1 MLAPVFRK
9 FLTGLSFDADG
20 NLDDVWCEPSA
31 NTAAWSNYAKAAPEI
46 RKLRALVAASSAVGV
61 FRLDSPEEALTLLD
75 RIRNVKS
82 VDPALAV
89 YAAYA
94 FNDRRMRSHIVD
106 MQRYLD
112 STLGVRIFDLAIL
125 AFAPAAVKDRSA
137 MEMYPCVPMLTQG
150 WALLSPLGVK
160 LPRGLDKLRGEL
172 RPSLWTHFRPDAAG
186 MLRSAL
192 KEEKV

>member
-1 MLAPVFRK
+1 M
-9 FLTGLSFDADG
+9 
-20 NLDDVWCEPSA
+20 
-31 NTAAWSNYAKAAPEI
+31 
-46 RKLRALVAASSAVGV
+46 
-61 FRLDSPEEALTLLD
+61 FRLENAEEGLALLE
-75 RIRNVKS
+75 RIRGVKS

-106 MQRYLD
+106 MQRHLD
-112 STLGVRIFDLAIL
+112 AILRVRIFDIAML
-125 AFAPAAVKDRSA
+125 AFELGGKAKDRAA

-150 WALLSPLGVK
+150 WSLLSPLGVK

-172 RPSLWTHFRPDAAG
+172 RPSLWTHFRPGAAAI
-186 MLRSAL
+186 LRSVL